1 MKRNKYAGVLVCAA
15 TLSVVSVFATAEQQV
30 KASVE
35 SQTKTVAKS
44 TQAAE
49 SATTGLTNKAI
60 EAQLAAKGVNL
71 ST

>member
-35 SQTKTVAKS
+35 SQTKTVAKVLK
-44 TQAAE
+44 Q
-49 SATTGLTNKAI
+49 
-60 EAQLAAKGVNL
+60 QNL
-71 ST
+71 LQPV